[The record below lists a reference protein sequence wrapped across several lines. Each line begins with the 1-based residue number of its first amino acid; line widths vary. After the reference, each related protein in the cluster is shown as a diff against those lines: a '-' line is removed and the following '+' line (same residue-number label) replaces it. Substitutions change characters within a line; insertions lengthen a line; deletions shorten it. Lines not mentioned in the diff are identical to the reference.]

1 MNNLIYTLSFLLIF
15 LASMGLYAQDQ
26 NFPNSKIIA
35 KGATVKQLSSEYS
48 FTEGPA
54 VDPQGNVFFTDQP
67 NNRILKWATDGSLSV
82 YMEEAGR
89 SNGLYFDHEGNLL
102 SCADEKNQLW
112 KISPDKKVEVLI
124 DDFEG
129 KKLNGPNDLWVDPKG
144 GIYFTDPFYK
154 RPWWDREEKEIEEEK
169 VYYLSPDKK
178 SLRAV
183 ATDFKRPNGI
193 VGSKDGR
200 KLYVAD
206 IGANKTYV
214 FDIDEDANL
223 SNRKLFTDLGSDGM
237 TLDHKG
243 NLYLT
248 GKGVSVFNKQ
258 GKQIGHIPIE
268 EGWTANVCFGGKD
281 QKTLFIT
288 AMKSLYSL
296 EMKVKGIR

>member
-1 MNNLIYTLSFLLIF
+1 MNNLIYILSILLVF
-15 LASMGLYAQDQ
+15 QVFNGLNAQET
-26 NFPNSKIIA
+26 NVSKSKVIA
-35 KGATVKQLSSEYS
+35 KGAEPKQLSAEYS

-67 NNRILKWATDGSLSV
+67 NNRILKWSTNGQLSV
-82 YMEEAGR
+82 YLEDAGR

-112 KISPDKKVEVLI
+112 KISADKKVEVLI

-129 KKLNGPNDLWVDPKG
+129 KKLNGPNDLWVDPQG
-144 GIYFTDPFYK
+144 GIYFTDPFYR
-154 RPWWDREEKEIEEEK
+154 RPWWDPEKEEIEQK

-178 SLRAV
+178 TLKAV
-183 ATDFKRPNGI
+183 AADFVRPNGI
-193 VGSKDGR
+193 VGTKDGK
-200 KLYVAD
+200 KLYIAD
-206 IGANKTYV
+206 IGDNKTYV
-214 FDIDEDANL
+214 FDVNVDASL
-223 SNRKLFTDLGSDGM
+223 SNRKLFTALGSDGM

-248 GKGVSVFNKQ
+248 GKGVTVFNKN
-258 GKQIGHIPIE
+258 GEQIEHIPISE
-268 EGWTANVCFGGKD
+268 DWTANVCFGGKD